1 MKIRTAGGLER
12 ELTEFGNEHF
22 IGFKDRDSMVYLR
35 PEKVDEIEKRIIGY
49 RERAQIL
56 LNQHPGHLHSYDR
69 DALLQLSHLS
79 LDEAVLG
86 FSDRGEIK
94 FSDDHLR
101 WMFGRVKRLE
111 EGGIPQIFSSEFE
124 SSTGEGVDIYNTGFE
139 LHRYPTLD
147 AIINLFVKDYVPKK
161 NRRITK
167 AVDPEDIL
175 FFRDYAIRD
184 EFSGQ
189 VLKELI
195 QSTKDK
201 YKNRFQSSETRDHV
215 LGKVSEGFEHLKRSL
230 SDLPSHPRFKV
241 HDLEENS
248 ERIVA
253 RPFWYTQYTSHSV
266 DLILADYFKG
276 VLTSFL
282 VSDKI
287 DPKGFVGGTP
297 GTFHVLDLFPDRTID
312 FDDWRRQKTD
322 YLRDKIE
329 SNVDNYAVRGGNFGT
344 VCLEIGVESDRSSG
358 KLVGGLLDEV
368 HLQRVSGFSDTQFVE
383 YINGLP
389 KGSSI
394 AGQPRTG
401 AYLSKRLQDLIGET
415 NYPQGRV
422 SFKRKAEDLGIN
434 EGSLNFARRL
444 YNTTR
449 IF

>member
-1 MKIRTAGGLER
+1 MKIRTASGLER
-12 ELTEFGNEHF
+12 ELIKFGNEHF
-22 IGFKDRDSMVYLR
+22 MGFKDKDSTVYLR
-35 PEKVDEIEKRIIGY
+35 PEKVDELEKRITGY
-49 RERAQIL
+49 RERAQVL
-56 LNQHPGHLHSYDR
+56 LNQHSGHLHSYDR
-69 DALLQLSHLS
+69 DALLQLSRLS
-79 LDEAVLG
+79 LDEAIVG

-111 EGGIPQIFSSEFE
+111 EGGIPQIFLSEFE
-124 SSTGEGVDIYNTGFE
+124 SSAGEGVDIYNTGFE

-167 AVDPEDIL
+167 AVDTEDIL

-215 LGKVSEGFEHLKRSL
+215 LGKVSGGFEHLKRSL
-230 SDLPSHPRFKV
+230 SDLPSQPQLRV

-248 ERIVA
+248 EGIVD

-266 DLILADYFKG
+266 DLILADYFNR
-276 VLTSFL
+276 LRTSFL
-282 VSDKI
+282 VSDRI
-287 DPKGFVGGTP
+287 NPEGFVTATP
-297 GTFHVLDLFPDRTID
+297 EAFHVLDLFPRIID

-329 SNVDNYAVRGGNFGT
+329 SNVDNYAVRGGGFGS
-344 VCLEIGVESDRSSG
+344 VCLAIGVESDSSSRELAG
-358 KLVGGLLDEV
+358 RLLDEV
-368 HLQRVSGFSDTQFVE
+368 HLQRVSGLSDAQFVG

-389 KGSSI
+389 KGSSV

-434 EGSLNFARRL
+434 KGSLNFARRL
-444 YNTTR
+444 YKTTGM
-449 IF
+449 F